1 VQPLAHSVEFFGRPV
16 ESVRVSFNMGDD
28 HDSGARSSSSSAIPT
43 VVVKRD
49 QVSMFFHLDGC
60 AKPTLHKQPSV
71 RVCSGDAL
79 LTLFYSGL

>member
-1 VQPLAHSVEFFGRPV
+1 MQPLAHSVEFFGRPV
-16 ESVRVSFNMGDD
+16 ESVRVSVDMGDD
-28 HDSGARSSSSSAIPT
+28 HDSSARSSSSATPT

-49 QVSMFFHLDGC
+49 QVSMFLPLDDC

-71 RVCSGDAL
+71 RVCSSDAL